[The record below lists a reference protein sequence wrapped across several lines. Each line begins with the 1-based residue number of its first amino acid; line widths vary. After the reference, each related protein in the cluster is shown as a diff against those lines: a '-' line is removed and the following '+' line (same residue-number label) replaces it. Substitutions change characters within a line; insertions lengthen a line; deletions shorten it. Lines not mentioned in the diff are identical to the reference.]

1 MPKDVEQLRI
11 AVGQKLMLDI
21 RYFCSDTTARS
32 TTDNQL
38 VGYHPHQSSVTNK
51 LNAVIELPLS
61 VATLLTQC
69 HISGVI
75 LFAENIVDAKQVR
88 QLTADI
94 QGCSINSSRPMLISI
109 DQEGGRVA
117 RLPRDVWPA
126 FTGNMSLGAIGDGG
140 DNESETAS
148 FNVGKA
154 IGQQLNALGINVNH
168 APTVDVNVN
177 HQNPVINVRS
187 FGDNPQCVAQLGLK
201 MGEGML
207 DAGIIPTFKHFPG
220 HGDTFVDSHTGL
232 PCVNHDN
239 DTVHKVDLLPFKHAI
254 ENGAAPMIMTAHI
267 QYPALDTTTFLAK
280 TGEEIVR
287 PATLSSKILT
297 DLLRHGLGYDG
308 VVITDALDMASISN
322 YLSPLD
328 VILETFKAGADIA
341 LMPFKIHTQGAI
353 DAFYLLFEELI
364 NAIAS
369 DDSLCTKIME
379 SYQRISLLK
388 QSINPKLAY
397 STPPS
402 LAEHRRLEREVAL
415 KSLVQ
420 LKTSRHI
427 NIDDYSDFHIVFPS
441 IEQAN
446 AMANELNR
454 LRSDELEK
462 IDFRCY
468 GLIDAAINQITP
480 DKKSLIIVGVE
491 DKKSVVDVGGVDD
504 LSSQAFNNNKPR
516 SDIAYGLLLKQKEK
530 QGASIF
536 ISLKAPYHLSNYV
549 NVATN
554 SLASFDG
561 STYQEESEKGLFTTG
576 PAFWALA
583 QVIANKEVAN
593 GKLPISL

>member
-1 MPKDVEQLRI
+1 MKLLVNLSSNPIEKKAVVIQMPKDVEQLRI

-38 VGYHPHQSSVTNK
+38 VGYLPNQSSVTNPPQ
-51 LNAVIELPLS
+51 AVTQLPPS
-61 VATLLTQC
+61 IAKLLTQC

-75 LFAENIVDAKQVR
+75 LFAENIIDANQVR
-88 QLTADI
+88 QLTADV
-94 QGCSINSSRPMLISI
+94 QSCCVNKNQPMLISI

-126 FTGNMSLGAIGDGG
+126 FTGNMSLGAISHAG
-140 DNESETAS
+140 ESEAAC
-148 FNVGKA
+148 FDVGQA

-187 FGDNPQCVAQLGLK
+187 FGDDPQCVAQLGLR

-207 DAGIIPTFKHFPG
+207 NAGIIPTFKHFPG

-232 PCVNHDN
+232 PCVNHDL
-239 DTVHKVDLLPFKHAI
+239 DTVQKVDLLPFKHAI
-254 ENGAAPMIMTAHI
+254 DNGVAPMIMTAHI
-267 QYPALDTTTFLAK
+267 QYPALDATTFLAK

-287 PATLSSKILT
+287 PATLSTKILT
-297 DLLRHGLGYDG
+297 DLLRHDLGYQG
-308 VVITDALDMASISN
+308 VVITDALDMASISK

-353 DAFYLLFEELI
+353 EAFYTLFGELMS
-364 NAIAS
+364 AIVR
-369 DDSLCTKIME
+369 DDTLCAKIME

-397 STPPS
+397 LTPPP
-402 LAEHRRLEREVAL
+402 LDEHRQLEREVAL

-420 LKTSRHI
+420 LKVTSQIVIDEFCEI
-427 NIDDYSDFHIVFPS
+427 NIVFPS

-446 AMANELNR
+446 ALANELNR
-454 LRSDELEK
+454 LRNNEFVK
-462 IDFRCY
+462 INIRCY
-468 GLIDAAINQITP
+468 GLTDTAIN
-480 DKKSLIIVGVE
+480 DMSHHKKSLLIVGVE
-491 DKKSVVDVGGVDD
+491 DKKSAVDVGGVDD
-504 LSSQAFNNNKPR
+504 
-516 SDIAYGLLLKQKEK
+516 
-530 QGASIF
+530 
-536 ISLKAPYHLSNYV
+536 
-549 NVATN
+549 
-554 SLASFDG
+554 
-561 STYQEESEKGLFTTG
+561 
-576 PAFWALA
+576 
-583 QVIANKEVAN
+583 
-593 GKLPISL
+593 